1 MENNPAKPAI
11 RYRLKDMRATI
22 RNKLIWGLCGVM
34 TLLAAVAA
42 IGVYAVFSLRHSAQ
56 DATRIGGKLNGI
68 ALEIQVHNLEAER
81 RVRSYLLQVKSL
93 GTEKAREQY
102 LDEADIEIAD
112 IESLASKA
120 VSISPT
126 ADKRSKFQKIVDG
139 VGSYKAA
146 LAATVAAA
154 EKNPESQ
161 ETKTYKIAY
170 DKAAEVLHDN
180 AEDGEVAGR
189 ESSENSQEDIDRTS
203 TRSVTMAV
211 GVSLIGMILGI
222 LMSYK
227 LSRAILV
234 PVDHLKE
241 VAENVSLGNLN
252 IAVRRYSNDEIGD
265 LADSF
270 SRMVTAVRFFRMEA
284 EAVQAGS
291 EDAGDEGK

>member
-1 MENNPAKPAI
+1 
-11 RYRLKDMRATI
+11 MRATI